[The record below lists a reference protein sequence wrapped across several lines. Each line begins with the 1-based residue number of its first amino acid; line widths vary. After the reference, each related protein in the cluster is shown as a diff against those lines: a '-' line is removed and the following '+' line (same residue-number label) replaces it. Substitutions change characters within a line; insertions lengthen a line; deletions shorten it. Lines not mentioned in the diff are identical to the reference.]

1 MEFNQ
6 KSQIIWIPF
15 RFTDTLM
22 ESLLMQSDISV
33 WADISDQFK
42 PPVIK
47 ISRRIKDW
55 LIETTGSMKL
65 LWIFEFL
72 RSSQD
77 PRVIRSDVLYR
88 ELAVHPTGKNLL
100 NHLTFLSLGFFRS
113 MDGRAPIDELVRL
126 PLCFHTYFQFERPC
140 TTSTVVQGSTVTS
153 SASETPAVVLNLIKY
168 KRNN

>member
-1 MEFNQ
+1 
-6 KSQIIWIPF
+6 
-15 RFTDTLM
+15 
-22 ESLLMQSDISV
+22 MQSDISV
-33 WADISDQFK
+33 WGDISDQFK

-55 LIETTGSMKL
+55 RIVKTGSMKL
-65 LWIFEFL
+65 LWIFGVFK
-72 RSSQD
+72 SSQD

-100 NHLTFLSLGFFRS
+100 NNLTQVAFLSLGFFRS
-113 MDGRAPIDELVRL
+113 MDGGAPIDELVRL
-126 PLCFHTYFQFERPC
+126 PLCFHTYFQFESPC